1 MSDIENLKLKE
12 LIHIC
17 YKLIPKDSC
26 VTVVDSIKKQNWVK
40 HEWARGQSN
49 QSVRSSSSKE
59 LDVLGITPELEEILN
74 PFVSQSVKS
83 YNNFIGEEKASKVTI
98 FSPIRFNRY
107 KKNQLMRRHS
117 DHIRSLFNGDVKG
130 IPTLSIIINLNDNYE
145 GGDLEFW
152 DEYKV
157 HLGEG
162 DVVVFPSLFLFP
174 HRIEAV
180 TRNVRYSGVTWGI

>member
-40 HEWARGQSN
+40 HEWAI
-49 QSVRSSSSKE
+49 
-59 LDVLGITPELEEILN
+59 GITPELEEILN

-145 GGDLEFW
+145 GGDLVFW